1 MNVNLKNQILKL
13 NKSKK
18 DLDWLK
24 PEMISIESEQ
34 NIQVMLLSLIVV
46 VPQIERES
54 NIPEL
59 NVCF

>member
-13 NKSKK
+13 NKSKM

-34 NIQVMLLSLIVV
+34 NIQVMLLSLLVE
-46 VPQIERES
+46 VPQIACKLKTKRE
-54 NIPEL
+54 
-59 NVCF
+59 

>member
-34 NIQVMLLSLIVV
+34 NIQVMLLSLIVL
-46 VPQIERES
+46 VPQIACKL
-54 NIPEL
+54 ITCKL
-59 NVCF
+59 IF

>member
-46 VPQIERES
+46 VPQIACKLITKRE
-54 NIPEL
+54 
-59 NVCF
+59 

>member
-13 NKSKK
+13 NKSKN

-46 VPQIERES
+46 VPQIACKLITKRE
-54 NIPEL
+54 
-59 NVCF
+59 